1 MEWAVAVLGAFVV
14 KVPLY
19 DIPAA
24 LIEAAQTLI
33 ETAQNLIRDLLRAL
47 GIDDGEPLVLEDFGY
62 AFFVGEFE
70 AFEESGESTRAPLL
84 SARQFTP
91 RIDPLALDLDGDG
104 LETVGIT
111 TTAQVLF
118 DHDGDGIRTGTGW
131 LKGDDAFLA
140 LDKNG
145 NGTIDNGN
153 ELFGVD
159 TVLSNGQKATSG
171 FAALADLDSNHDGQF
186 SSLDAQF
193 ANVRLWRDLNQD
205 GISTADEL
213 QTLADAGIA
222 SISLSSTATNI
233 PLTGGNVQSA
243 AGTYTRTNGTTG
255 ALGEFTTGNTGNL
268 DLAQNPF
275 YREFVD
281 SVPLTAGRPCALPDM
296 QGAGAV
302 RDLQEAASL
311 NATLVSDV
319 NNLATLSRT
328 EMLGQIDQLLKDW
341 SATSAL
347 KTSQQR
353 AADKGIKLLYKIPG
367 VTDAEL
373 EAVQLASTPG
383 YDKALILATLQVSAA
398 RYDVVKAQVDQ
409 FSQMMDIL
417 ERFNGQTFLNFPT
430 DGSIHMGNGTLVQ
443 TQIKSLVP
451 TPGGV
456 STTFSFALPTLTA
469 THVQLLQDS
478 YNALKQSVYDGLV
491 MSTRLKGYLD
501 AVSLVVD
508 ENGIQLDLSAM
519 TTQLNN
525 LRQTDPV
532 RAFTRL
538 SGPEAIRYRLDRR
551 RLGCGRTTGEH
562 GD

>member
-1 MEWAVAVLGAFVV
+1 MSGVGKLGRLLEQIWANRDKISEGVEVAKNVNDATDVINEIAANDPAFNDWLCRFAVENAAGALGA
-14 KVPLY
+14 
-19 DIPAA
+19 
-24 LIEAAQTLI
+24 LIGGRLAGPPGAVGG
-33 ETAQNLIRDLLRAL
+33 DLLFAWIAEDSGASENICKIKGELSKKYPGRYDEFFPGPNVTVRRNQRITDGYL
-47 GIDDGEPLVLEDFGY
+47 G
-62 AFFVGEFE
+62 
-70 AFEESGESTRAPLL
+70 SKS
-84 SARQFTP
+84 FTQ
-91 RIDPLALDLDGDG
+91 RIDPLAFDLDGDG

-111 TTAQVLF
+111 ATTQILF

-159 TVLSNGQKATSG
+159 TVLSNGQKATCG

-193 ANVRLWRDLNQD
+193 ANVRLWRDLDQD
-205 GISTADEL
+205 GISDTGEL

-281 SVPLTAGRPCALPDM
+281 QVPLTAAALDLSDM

-311 NATLVSDV
+311 NATVVSDV
-319 NNLATLSRT
+319 NNLATLTRT

-383 YDKALILATLQVSAA
+383 YDKTLILSALQVSAT
-398 RYDVVKAQVDQ
+398 RYDVVKVQVDQ

-478 YNALKQSVYDGLV
+478 YNALKQSAYDG
-491 MSTRLKGYLD
+491 MRAPRFCIS
-501 AVSLVVD
+501 S
-508 ENGIQLDLSAM
+508 
-519 TTQLNN
+519 
-525 LRQTDPV
+525 RQ
-532 RAFTRL
+532 A
-538 SGPEAIRYRLDRR
+538 ANDRQWR
-551 RLGCGRTTGEH
+551 GAA
-562 GD
+562 

>member
-1 MEWAVAVLGAFVV
+1 MLEQLGVSAVMRTKIVNFAKGMTFGAAFAYGVNSLINVLTGD
-14 KVPLY
+14 Y
-19 DIPAA
+19 Y
-24 LIEAAQTLI
+24 
-33 ETAQNLIRDLLRAL
+33 LR
-47 GIDDGEPLVLEDFGY
+47 
-62 AFFVGEFE
+62 
-70 AFEESGESTRAPLL
+70 SKS
-84 SARQFTP
+84 FTQ

-111 TTAQVLF
+111 ATSTVLF

-145 NGTIDNGN
+145 NGAIDNGN

-159 TVLSNGQKATSG
+159 TVLANGQKATSG

-186 SSLDAQF
+186 SSADAQF
-193 ANVRLWRDLNQD
+193 ANVRLWRDLDQD
-205 GISTADEL
+205 GISDTGEL
-213 QTLADAGIA
+213 QSLADAGIA

-281 SVPLTAGRPCALPDM
+281 QVPLTAAALALPDM
-296 QGAGAV
+296 HGAGAV

-311 NATLVSDV
+311 NATLISDV
-319 NNLATLSRT
+319 DNLATLSRT
-328 EMLGQIDQLLKDW
+328 GMLGQIDPLLKDW

-353 AADKGIKLLYKIPG
+353 AADKGIKLLYKLPG
-367 VTDAEL
+367 LTDAEL
-373 EAVQLASTPG
+373 EAVQLAGTPG
-383 YDKALILATLQVSAA
+383 YDKALILSTLQVSAA

-417 ERFNGQTFLNFPT
+417 ERFNGQTFLNFPA

-451 TPGGV
+451 APGGV

-478 YNALKQSVYDGLV
+478 YNALKQSVYDGMRV
-491 MSTRLKGYLD
+491 PHFHTSR
-501 AVSLVVD
+501 
-508 ENGIQLDLSAM
+508 
-519 TTQLNN
+519 
-525 LRQTDPV
+525 RQAANDWHW
-532 RAFTRL
+532 RGA
-538 SGPEAIRYRLDRR
+538 A
-551 RLGCGRTTGEH
+551 
-562 GD
+562 